1 MGPCRG
7 PEGEGLI
14 NDFFK
19 KSCKMPYEEVHKSL
33 RRGFKV
39 RASEPMHID
48 DWGEASREVEVTK
61 VIKVAS

>member
-1 MGPCRG
+1 
-7 PEGEGLI
+7 
-14 NDFFK
+14 
-19 KSCKMPYEEVHKSL
+19 MPYEEFHSL
-33 RRGFKV
+33 GTGFKV